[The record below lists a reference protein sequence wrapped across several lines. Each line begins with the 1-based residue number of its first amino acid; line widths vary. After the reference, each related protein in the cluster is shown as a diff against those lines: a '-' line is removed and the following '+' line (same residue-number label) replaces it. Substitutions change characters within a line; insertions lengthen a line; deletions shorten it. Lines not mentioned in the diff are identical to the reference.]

1 MALYCSKKSPELLRG
16 ITSKHH
22 SGFSFLDC
30 LLSFQTKKKLEPDK
44 KICKNKDFY
53 NVIMPSEDNKMLKF
67 NQYQISDKAPFI
79 IYTDLESL
87 IEKLLYAKIIVKNR
101 LQQM

>member
-1 MALYCSKKSPELLRG
+1 
-16 ITSKHH
+16 
-22 SGFSFLDC
+22 
-30 LLSFQTKKKLEPDK
+30 
-44 KICKNKDFY
+44 
-53 NVIMPSEDNKMLKF
+53 MPSEDNKMLKF

-79 IYTDLESL
+79 IYTDLEPL